1 MRRWPR
7 FSCRLPTPAAWSF
20 ASAPP
25 KRRSSL
31 HAHAPASLWLCLALA
46 LVWCQWLPSA
56 KNNARS
62 LPLFCFFHTLIPLIV
77 STCHICF
84 FSGAAIN
91 SVPLMCYC
99 EIFLQKS
106 PFQLRKEKK
115 QKKINNNNS
124 LALMCLPER
133 LFLLYS
139 VKKIKWNLNKNSFY
153 FFLTFIHK
161 NTNINH
167 PVILKLKQV
176 HPFPIF
182 YESNLPF
189 YCFFFSFLYILPP
202 SSSSCL
208 RVGFDTRLRIE
219 LYFVQ
224 LRLLIVARLRIEQE
238 VLHTTVSDN
247 RIVEISFT

>member
-1 MRRWPR
+1 MFRFEKTQFVRALPDNGAVKVTRKKEKPLLLSFLIPFFYISFIYCFFCFRILSSMRRWPR

-167 PVILKLKQV
+167 PGDINIETSPSLS
-176 HPFPIF
+176 H
-182 YESNLPF
+182 
-189 YCFFFSFLYILPP
+189 FLWI
-202 SSSSCL
+202 
-208 RVGFDTRLRIE
+208 
-219 LYFVQ
+219 
-224 LRLLIVARLRIEQE
+224 
-238 VLHTTVSDN
+238 
-247 RIVEISFT
+247 